1 MPLILSSLDKPK
13 GLAYQTRSYAL
24 LVGRYGL
31 KSKSRKKQS
40 SFDLL
45 NRCVKGGYDIVRIND
60 IDITLLCSQFRDN
73 ITLQRACG
81 KEHYP

>member
-1 MPLILSSLDKPK
+1 MPEILSKLGKPK
-13 GLAYQTRSYAL
+13 GLSYQTRAYAL

-60 IDITLLCSQFRDN
+60 IDITLLCSQFQDN
-73 ITLQRACG
+73 IASEKVCG

>member
-1 MPLILSSLDKPK
+1 MPLILSRLEKPK
-13 GLAYQTRSYAL
+13 GLTYQTHAYAL

-40 SFDLL
+40 SFDML
-45 NRCVKGGYDIVRIND
+45 NRRVKGGYNIIRIND

-73 ITLQRACG
+73 IASEKVYR